1 MPAFALAGAAV
12 LVWVAACSPAEN
24 RTDDRALA
32 RIAARGEL
40 LWGADEQ
47 GGEPYAFEDP
57 GRGGVLSGFEVDLA
71 DALARS
77 LGVHARMVQNDW
89 PTLIPSL
96 ERGTFDV
103 ALNGIE
109 VTPARA
115 ARVSFTRP
123 YYIFG
128 ERLVARRGDDRVRDL
143 RSLRNL
149 RVGTLANTQA
159 WDLLRETGAVPV
171 PYEGVDEQFVDLEHG
186 RTDAVL
192 LDDIIVARYLG
203 RHPTLTAV
211 ADVAEGRYAIALRP
225 ADAELRAALDRS
237 LDEMLA
243 SGAWR
248 KTLAR
253 WGLDGARQQALAALG
268 DATPPAVVGAGAA
281 ARLPL
286 SLPQLL
292 LFAEGALVT
301 LLISLAAM
309 ALAAPFGLALA
320 LARLESPRLAPLAT
334 IYVELVR
341 GTPVLLQLYLLYYGL
356 AGILPLGPWTA
367 AIVGLGLNY
376 AAYESE
382 IYRAAIASVPRA
394 QWEAALAIGAPRRV
408 AFRQIILPA
417 GAAPGRPRGD
427 QRLHLAAQ
435 GQLARLGPH
444 RRRADQAHDDHR
456 RRQPRMDR
464 PRRALRRSLLRARLS
479 VHASRPPP
487 RAPARDPRRDL
498 TRLAPAARSACW
510 GRGQNAKAAPEASER
525 SPRGIA
531 STKTSRRWTTT
542 NVRPAPT

>member
-1 MPAFALAGAAV
+1 MPAIALACAAALVSAMGACA
-12 LVWVAACSPAEN
+12 PAQN
-24 RTDDRALA
+24 RTGDRPDGRALA
-32 RIAARGEL
+32 QIAARGEL

-47 GGEPYAFEDP
+47 GGEPYAYEDP
-57 GRGGVLSGFEVDLA
+57 ARGGALSGFEVDLA

-77 LGVHARMVQNDW
+77 LGVRARMVQNDW

-128 ERLVARRGDDRVRDL
+128 ERLVGRRGDARVRDL

-192 LDDIIVARYLG
+192 LDDIIVARYVG

-211 ADVAEGRYAIALRP
+211 ADVAEGRYAIAVRP

-237 LDEMLA
+237 LDEMIA

-248 KTLAR
+248 RTLAR
-253 WGLDGARQQALAALG
+253 WGIDGERERALAAPG
-268 DATPPAVVGAGAA
+268 GASPPAVVAAGGGA

-286 SLPQLL
+286 TLPQLL
-292 LFAEGALVT
+292 LFADGALVT

-320 LARLESPRLAPLAT
+320 LVRLESPRLAPLAT
-334 IYVELVR
+334 IYVEIVR

-367 AIVGLGLNY
+367 AVVGLGLNY
-376 AAYESE
+376 AAYEAE
-382 IYRAAIASVPRA
+382 IYRAAITSVPRE
-394 QWEAALAIGAPRRV
+394 QWEAALAIGAPRRA
-408 AFRQIILPA
+408 AFRQIILP
-417 GAAPGRPRGD
+417 
-427 QRLHLAAQ
+427 Q
-435 GQLARLGPH
+435 
-444 RRRADQAHDDHR
+444 
-456 RRQPRMDR
+456 
-464 PRRALRRSLLRARLS
+464 ALRLALPGVTNDFISLLKDSSLVS
-479 VHASRPPP
+479 VLTVVELTKRMTITAVDNRGWIVPGALCAALYFALGFPF
-487 RAPARDPRRDL
+487 
-498 TRLAPAARSACW
+498 TRLAR
-510 GRGQNAKAAPEASER
+510 RLER
-525 SPRGIA
+525 RLGAHAQP
-531 STKTSRRWTTT
+531 
-542 NVRPAPT
+542 